1 MASVEEDRIGAAVIN
16 LWLLIANASKVERA
30 TNDAVLSV
38 SDGSLRARI
47 FASPVFEFLGQLVQK
62 SLF

>member
-30 TNDAVLSV
+30 TNDAMLSI
-38 SDGSLRARI
+38 SDGI
-47 FASPVFEFLGQLVQK
+47 FALGGKNNSTTEL
-62 SLF
+62 